1 MDGEQKYMD
10 TDNVKYLIDMS
21 NSLAGINGKMTM
33 LCNMIAAHETRI
45 QHLEEKQAIIPAPA
59 APAAPAAPPS
69 ASQNSLLAMALKAI
83 LFASA
88 TAMALAGAGK
98 FLSIQ

>member
-1 MDGEQKYMD
+1 MNDD
-10 TDNVKYLIDMS
+10 DNLKYLVEMS
-21 NSLAGINGKMTM
+21 QSLAGINGKMTM

-45 QHLEEKQAIIPAPA
+45 QHLEEKQAIIPAQAPA
-59 APAAPAAPPS
+59 APAAPAS
-69 ASQNSLLAMALKAI
+69 DGQNSMLAMALKAL
-83 LFASA
+83 LFIAA